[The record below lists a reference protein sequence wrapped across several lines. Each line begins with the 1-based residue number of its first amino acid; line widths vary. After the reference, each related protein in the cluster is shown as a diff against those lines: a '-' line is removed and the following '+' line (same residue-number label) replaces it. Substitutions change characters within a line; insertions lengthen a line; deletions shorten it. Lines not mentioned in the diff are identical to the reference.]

1 MTAQQSLAS
10 ERCTSQPLTFQ
21 LLASHRFVTQ
31 RFTTQLFGRSF
42 ATGRATSFAIGGLVL
57 VLINS
62 GMLDRAAEQLG
73 YRQSAHSIMAQAPE
87 QKGLP
92 FLDEATDK
100 QLSAESIG
108 DMEKVVGLCE
118 KALREGLDDEN
129 KKFARQLAA
138 STLVKIAEQRAS
150 KIAEQQRDKRWQGI
164 RDLAIKDLEKA
175 RSFDD
180 NNANVHMMRARLL
193 ALPGGNRNEAL
204 ASADRAIKLLADD
217 KRELVRAL
225 LLRSGLRM
233 DPQEQIADLNAAVD
247 LEQEGNTAREARAL
261 VYLSRGEG
269 EKAAKDF
276 AELAER
282 DPNNPQTRFAYA
294 MALISINKLPE
305 ALEQATKIIEAN
317 PKLAGPYKLRA
328 QVKRAMNQPKE
339 AATDLDSAV
348 QLEPQ
353 DLEALLLRADVYED
367 LKDYDRARAD
377 VEQVLQI
384 RPGLPA
390 AILQR
395 AQLYSLQKR
404 YDLAIVDLGQLLQ
417 QDPKN
422 VQLRVQIAQLYL
434 AGGWPRKAIEYT
446 SQILQD
452 VPDNWIAHRGR
463 GDAYLA
469 IGKHEE
475 AIADFEVAL
484 KLAPEHSGI
493 LNNFAWVLATTP
505 EDKLRNAE
513 RSIELATKACE
524 ITKYE
529 ESHILSTLAAGYAE
543 KGDFETAIKWSTKA
557 VEAGTGEQKEQLSK
571 ELESYQQK
579 KAWRESQSTE
589 EKPNPPEL
597 PAAPK
602 S

>member
-1 MTAQQSLAS
+1 MNIRELVRLQSLARKTQDRHAS
-10 ERCTSQPLTFQ
+10 FVNSSRSVPCIRQTISFGIGSLVFAFGVSGLVEPMAERLGCVS
-21 LLASHRFVTQ
+21 ASHAVF
-31 RFTTQLFGRSF
+31 
-42 ATGRATSFAIGGLVL
+42 
-57 VLINS
+57 
-62 GMLDRAAEQLG
+62 
-73 YRQSAHSIMAQAPE
+73 AQAQE

-138 STLVKIAEQRAS
+138 STLLKISEQRAS

-164 RDLAIKDLEKA
+164 RDLAVKDLEKA

-204 ASADRAIKLLADD
+204 ASADRAIKLFADD

-225 LLRSGLRM
+225 LLRSGLRT

-261 VYLSRGEG
+261 LYLSRGDG
-269 EKAAKDF
+269 ENASKDF
-276 AELAER
+276 AELADR

-294 MALISINKLPE
+294 MALVSIKKFPE

-317 PKLAGPYKLRA
+317 PRLTGPYKLRA
-328 QVKRAMNQPKE
+328 QVKRALDQTKE
-339 AATDLDSAV
+339 AIADLDTAI

-353 DLEALLLRADVYED
+353 DLEAMLLRADVYED

-377 VEQVLQI
+377 VEQVLQA

-404 YDLAIVDLGQLLQ
+404 YDLAIADLGQLLQ

-446 SQILQD
+446 SAILQEA
-452 VPDNWIAHRGR
+452 PDNWIAHRGR

-469 IGKHEE
+469 IGKHAE
-475 AIADFEVAL
+475 AIADFETAV
-484 KLAPEHSGI
+484 KLAPDHSGI

-505 EDKLRNAE
+505 DDKLRNAD
-513 RSIELATKACE
+513 RAIEFATRACE

-557 VEAGTGEQKEQLSK
+557 VELGTEEQKEPLRK
-571 ELESYQQK
+571 ELDSYQQK

-597 PAAPK
+597 PGTSK